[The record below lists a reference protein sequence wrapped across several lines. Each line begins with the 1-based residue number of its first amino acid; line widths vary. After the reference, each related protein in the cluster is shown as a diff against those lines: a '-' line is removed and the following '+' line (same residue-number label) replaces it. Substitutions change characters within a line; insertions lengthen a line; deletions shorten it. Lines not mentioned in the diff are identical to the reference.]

1 MKCIK
6 NSKSGKI
13 NRVEDIVAYR
23 MVGSEWS
30 YVSKSEWK
38 KYIGGEPKEEVIVED
53 TPKKNKKIK
62 NDRKA

>member
-1 MKCIK
+1 
-6 NSKSGKI
+6 
-13 NRVEDIVAYR
+13 

-53 TPKKNKKIK
+53 APKKNKKIK